1 MELRAAFTGVTNN
14 FNILILHYSRAT
26 FVWKMAE
33 TNKSDSTRPGVICCS
48 SPYRFSSNL
57 KKSAAAA
64 AVAVALPITWC
75 CTLWRCRRFFCPILG
90 TLFRSVRHR
99 MHTNGRLSGV
109 WKTQHQQNKKN
120 NGSAHNPNPRIYLVW
135 KLGWTMA
142 EWEHFRDTKKWA
154 EENFVCRQT
163 ERNCALLMAKHGVS
177 LWRRLRTENTQ
188 RHTKAKKGKHFVP
201 FTFYTNE
208 LLFKLRVKLFHLI
221 RFSNENML
229 FHFV

>member
-1 MELRAAFTGVTNN
+1 MENGRDKQIRFNPTGRHLL
-14 FNILILHYSRAT
+14 FLSLSIFI
-26 FVWKMAE
+26 E
-33 TNKSDSTRPGVICCS
+33 
-48 SPYRFSSNL
+48 L
-57 KKSAAAA
+57 KKKCSGSS
-64 AVAVALPITWC
+64 
-75 CTLWRCRRFFCPILG
+75 RRRRLAHYMMLYFMTVSSFFCPILG